1 MRNQLLKLTKVRS
14 TKGERRIGEIL
25 KRNRIKFKTKC
36 RIGKYVVDFLIG
48 RTVVEVDGSVHEHTD
63 TRKDIYLAAEGYI
76 PIHISNLKDDTIE
89 KELVNLIEINR
100 HGKRNR

>member
-1 MRNQLLKLTKVRS
+1 MRTQLLKLTKVRS

-25 KRNRIKFKTKC
+25 KRNRIKFRTKH

-48 RTVVEVDGSVHEHTD
+48 RTVVEVDGNVHKHTD
-63 TRKDIYLAAEGYI
+63 TRKDIDLAAMGYI
-76 PIHISNLKDDTIE
+76 PIHISTKAETIE
-89 KELVNLIEINR
+89 KQLINLIEANR